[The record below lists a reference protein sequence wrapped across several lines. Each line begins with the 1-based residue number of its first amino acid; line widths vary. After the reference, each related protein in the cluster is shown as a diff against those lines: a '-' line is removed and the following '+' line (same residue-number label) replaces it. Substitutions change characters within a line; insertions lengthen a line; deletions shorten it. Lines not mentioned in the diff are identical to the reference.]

1 MIIDKGEIVLTG
13 TDDRQII
20 YDAMIHYMYSEAEMG
35 RSNHFA
41 SDVHAEIA
49 EIASKERILK
59 RLCFIRRRSNNVY
72 AIGLDSIRYRARLYD
87 RRDYIHDRR
96 KGRGEI

>member
-20 YDAMIHYMYSEAEMG
+20 YDSMIHYMYSEAEMG

-41 SDVHAEIA
+41 ADVHAEIA
-49 EIASKERILK
+49 ERASKI
-59 RLCFIRRRSNNVY
+59 
-72 AIGLDSIRYRARLYD
+72 A
-87 RRDYIHDRR
+87 
-96 KGRGEI
+96 GEMQKKWKDITH

>member
-49 EIASKERILK
+49 EIASKIAVEMHKKWKDIT
-59 RLCFIRRRSNNVY
+59 
-72 AIGLDSIRYRARLYD
+72 
-87 RRDYIHDRR
+87 H
-96 KGRGEI
+96 